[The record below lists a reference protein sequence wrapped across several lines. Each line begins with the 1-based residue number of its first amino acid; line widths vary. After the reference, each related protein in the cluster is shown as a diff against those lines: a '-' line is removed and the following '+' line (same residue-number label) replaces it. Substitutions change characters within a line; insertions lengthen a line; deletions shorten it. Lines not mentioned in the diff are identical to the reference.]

1 DARAD
6 RLLRIVADRV
16 AVAIEHT
23 RLEGE
28 ARELAD
34 VVRRI
39 GEGVMVADTQD
50 RVVFA
55 NRAFCEMVGASAE
68 RLIGAAW
75 TGFLSTAQDVP
86 ALLAQMRQP
95 TFQGEVLLITGAGD
109 PRPVYVTLSGIVRG
123 DGTAQRLGV
132 FRDISREHEL
142 RFRVIREQKFRTLG
156 SL

>member
-1 DARAD
+1 LPVSDGLGAAALATREPIVIADDVATDERVTNPVLREFRSLMIAPLIAAGATIGVLQVVRRSPMDARTD
-6 RLLRIVADRV
+6 RLLRIIADRV

-39 GEGVMVADTQD
+39 GEGVVVADPQD

-68 RLIGAAW
+68 RLIG
-75 TGFLSTAQDVP
+75 
-86 ALLAQMRQP
+86 
-95 TFQGEVLLITGAGD
+95 
-109 PRPVYVTLSGIVRG
+109 
-123 DGTAQRLGV
+123 
-132 FRDISREHEL
+132 
-142 RFRVIREQKFRTLG
+142 
-156 SL
+156 